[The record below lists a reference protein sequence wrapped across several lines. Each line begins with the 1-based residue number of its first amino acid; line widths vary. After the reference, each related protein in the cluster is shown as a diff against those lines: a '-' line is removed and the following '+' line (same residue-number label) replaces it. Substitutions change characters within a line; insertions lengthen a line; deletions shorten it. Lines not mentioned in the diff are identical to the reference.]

1 MLYIKYI
8 CMLYICYIYIHT
20 HTYMYIYNFI
30 YNIRMYFFDF
40 PGGSEGR
47 VCLQHGRPRFDP

>member
-20 HTYMYIYNFI
+20 HIYMYIYNFI
-30 YNIRMYFFDF
+30 YNIHMYFFDF